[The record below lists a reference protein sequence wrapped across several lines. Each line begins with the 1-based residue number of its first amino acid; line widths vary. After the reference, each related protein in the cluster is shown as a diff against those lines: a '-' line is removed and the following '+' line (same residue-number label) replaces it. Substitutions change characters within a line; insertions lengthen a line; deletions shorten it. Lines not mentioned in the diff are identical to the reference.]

1 MRAKAILIGLAL
13 LLAVTPALAQESTT
27 HTVAFD
33 GFRFSFDEALAR
45 NVNISQHVPDPA
57 EDGPWFAEP
66 RYTQF
71 ALYNEFPVPESLL
84 DVVGSVRVYRLADL
98 AGYDEDLRRAEQ
110 LRALLTERPDLTPYM
125 AARDNASENT
135 LPFLPVFPA
144 AQIVRA
150 RAHYL
155 DAPAVSG
162 ISFVTVYSQGIGPL
176 LADEFLWTFQGL
188 SANGEYYVMALFP
201 LHTGLFPQ
209 EVGAGYDPDALIAR
223 LVEYLNE
230 SIATLNAASPS
241 DFSPSLD
248 ALDALVS
255 TFAFGE

>member
-1 MRAKAILIGLAL
+1 MRVKAILIGLAL
-13 LLAVTPALAQESTT
+13 LLAVTPALAQDSST

-33 GFRFSFDEALAR
+33 GFRFNFDEALAAH
-45 NVNISQHVPDPA
+45 VNITQYAGDPA
-57 EDGPWFAEP
+57 SIGPGFAEP
-66 RYTQF
+66 PYTQF
-71 ALYNEFPVPESLL
+71 ALYNQFPVPESLL
-84 DVVGSVRVYRLADL
+84 ETVGSVRVYRLADL
-98 AGYDEDLRRAEQ
+98 AGYDEDLRQVEQ
-110 LRALLTERPDLTPYM
+110 LRTLLAERPDLTPHM
-125 AARDNASENT
+125 VARDSASENA

-144 AQIVRA
+144 GQIVRA

-162 ISFVTVYSQGIGPL
+162 ISFVTVYSQAVEPL

-188 SANGEYYVMALFP
+188 SGNGEYYVMALFP
-201 LHTGLFPQ
+201 LHVGLFPQ
-209 EVGAGYDPDALIAR
+209 EVGPDYDPDALITR

-230 SIATLNAASPS
+230 SIATLNSAAPS

-248 ALDALVS
+248 RLDALVS